1 MVLYSVMPKNTDL
14 NNIPELICS
23 WSSGLF
29 IPNNVLGKYKN
40 IHETYKT
47 FESKLVKKSNLWL
60 SLEGEAILSVRLN
73 LLKLLNTE
81 LSISVL
87 PPERS
92 DVSTSLC
99 IFCTTA
105 VEGLTFD
112 AVKTRIFTDLNQRF
126 EDPGVQFRF

>member
-1 MVLYSVMPKNTDL
+1 M
-14 NNIPELICS
+14 
-23 WSSGLF
+23 
-29 IPNNVLGKYKN
+29 
-40 IHETYKT
+40 
-47 FESKLVKKSNLWL
+47 
-60 SLEGEAILSVRLN
+60 SVRLN